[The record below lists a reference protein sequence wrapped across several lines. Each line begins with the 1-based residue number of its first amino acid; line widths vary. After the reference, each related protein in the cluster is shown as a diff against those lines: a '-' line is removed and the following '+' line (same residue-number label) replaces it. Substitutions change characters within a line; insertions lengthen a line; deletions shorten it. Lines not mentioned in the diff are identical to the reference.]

1 MDGFEGHLSG
11 LTVTTGTG
19 RLSTVIPGPSV
30 SPLTNHVAVW
40 LRRMQ
45 RDYFRVG
52 RDAGG
57 ISIRFLLGISLR
69 NSTAGAW
76 RRWFEQYRGGVQIS
90 LVADLAN
97 LFIQAENDRRERL
110 T

>member
-1 MDGFEGHLSG
+1 MREESAFGFCWALVFAI
-11 LTVTTGTG
+11 L
-19 RLSTVIPGPSV
+19 
-30 SPLTNHVAVW
+30 
-40 LRRMQ
+40 Q
-45 RDYFRVG
+45 
-52 RDAGG
+52 
-57 ISIRFLLGISLR
+57 LGV
-69 NSTAGAW
+69 W